1 MATACLH
8 CGWSGERRYCPACGT
23 ALWPPDTDE
32 GAGECSVVLSF
43 DVDGASGMINRNPQ
57 IEHLPSARSFGDYGP
72 MVALPQIIAALAR
85 ADVPAS
91 FYVPGWVAE
100 RWPASV
106 EQIASADHEIGHH
119 GYLHEPPA
127 TLSAEAEADALD
139 RGIEILSGMTGQA
152 VAGYRSP
159 SWELS
164 AVSLEL
170 MVERGFRYDSSL
182 MGSDAPYW
190 VSAGESALVELPI
203 HWALDDYPY
212 FVFAPTDGRR
222 LQAAPKHVES
232 TWRDAFDEIH
242 RRGGVFT
249 LTMHPYIIGRPG
261 RLAMLERLIRYM
273 QSKSRV
279 RFARAVDVCDE
290 FAAEWASARPSARRV
305 GRAHTEI
312 ERPR

>member
-1 MATACLH
+1 MPTNCPH
-8 CGWSGERRYCPACGT
+8 CSWSGDRRFCPACGA
-23 ALWPPDTDE
+23 ALWSPDTDE
-32 GAGECSVVLSF
+32 GAGECTVVLSF
-43 DVDGASGMINRNPQ
+43 DVDGSSGMINRDPRVEQ
-57 IEHLPSARSFGDYGP
+57 RPSARSFGDYGP
-72 MVALPQIIAALAR
+72 TVAVPHILTALSC

-91 FYVPGWVAE
+91 FYIPGWVAE
-100 RWPASV
+100 RNPATV
-106 EQIASADHEIGHH
+106 EQIASGGHEIGHH

-127 TLSAEAEADALD
+127 TLSADEEAEVLD
-139 RGIEILSGMTGQA
+139 RGSDILEGITGER

-164 AVSLEL
+164 DVSLQL
-170 MVERGFRYDSSL
+170 MAEREFRYDSSL

-190 VSAGESALVELPI
+190 VGAGDSALVELPI

-222 LQAAPKHVES
+222 LQAAPDQVES

-261 RLAMLERLIRYM
+261 RVSMLERLIGYM
-273 QSKSRV
+273 KSKSGV
-279 RFARAVDVCDE
+279 TFARAVDVCDQ
-290 FAAEWASARPSARRV
+290 FALEWATAKPQ
-305 GRAHTEI
+305 
-312 ERPR
+312 

>member
-1 MATACLH
+1 MAIDCPH
-8 CGWSGERRYCPACGT
+8 CDWRGERRFCPACGA
-23 ALWPPDTDE
+23 ALWSPDTDD
-32 GAGECSVVLSF
+32 GAGECTVVLSF

-72 MVALPQIIAALAR
+72 MVAVPHIVSALAR
-85 ADVPAS
+85 AEVPAT
-91 FYVPGWVAE
+91 FYIPGWVAE

-106 EQIASADHEIGHH
+106 EQIVSGGHEIGHH

-127 TLSAEAEADALD
+127 TLSAEQEAEVLD
-139 RGIEILSGMTGQA
+139 RGMAILSAMTGEP

-164 AVSLEL
+164 DVSLEL

-190 VSAGESALVELPI
+190 VSAGASALVELPI

-222 LQAAPKHVES
+222 LQAAPEQVES
-232 TWRDAFDEIH
+232 TWRDAFDEIR

-261 RLAMLERLIRYM
+261 RVAMLERLIRYM
-273 QSKSRV
+273 QSKSGV

-290 FAAEWASARPSARRV
+290 FASEWALARPVRSV
-305 GRAHTEI
+305 
-312 ERPR
+312 PQPD

>member
-1 MATACLH
+1 MRSH
-8 CGWSGERRYCPACGT
+8 CPYCDWSGERRFCPACGT
-23 ALWPPDTDE
+23 TLWSPDSDA

-43 DVDGASGMINRNPQ
+43 DVDGSSGMMNRDPRVEQ
-57 IEHLPSARSFGDYGP
+57 RPSARSFGDYGP
-72 MVALPQIIAALAR
+72 TVALPHILTALAR
-85 ADVPAS
+85 ANVPAS

-106 EQIASADHEIGHH
+106 EGIVAGGHEIGHH

-127 TLSAEAEADALD
+127 TLSADQEAAVLD
-139 RGIEILSGMTGQA
+139 QGSEVLAGITGA
-152 VAGYRSP
+152 RPVGYRSP

-164 AVSLEL
+164 DVSLSL
-170 MVERGFRYDSSL
+170 LAERGFRYDSSL

-190 VSAGESALVELPI
+190 VAADGGALVELPI

-222 LQAAPKHVES
+222 LMASPEQVES
-232 TWRDAFDEIH
+232 TWRAAFDEIR

-261 RLAMLERLIRYM
+261 RLAMLERLIQYM
-273 QSKSRV
+273 RSKRGV
-279 RFARAVDVCDE
+279 TFARAVDVCDA
-290 FAAEWASARPSARRV
+290 FASRWESARP
-305 GRAHTEI
+305 
-312 ERPR
+312 

>member
-1 MATACLH
+1 MTNDCPH
-8 CGWSGERRYCPACGT
+8 CEWSGERRFCPACGA
-23 ALWPPDTDE
+23 ALWSPDSDA
-32 GAGECSVVLSF
+32 GAAECTVVLSF
-43 DVDGASGMINRNPQ
+43 DVDGSSGMINRDPRV
-57 IEHLPSARSFGDYGP
+57 EHRPSARSFGDYGP
-72 MVALPQIIAALAR
+72 TVAVPHILTALAR

-100 RWPASV
+100 RNPATV
-106 EQIASADHEIGHH
+106 ERIAAAGHEIAHH

-127 TLSAEAEADALD
+127 TLSAEEEAEVLD
-139 RGIEILSGMTGQA
+139 KGSEILQGITGES

-164 AVSLEL
+164 DVSLQL
-170 MVERGFRYDSSL
+170 MAERGFRYDSSL

-190 VSAGESALVELPI
+190 VAAGDSALVELPI

-222 LQAAPKHVES
+222 LQAAPEQVES
-232 TWRDAFDEIH
+232 TWRDAFDEIR

-261 RLAMLERLIRYM
+261 RVAMLERLIGYM
-273 QSKSRV
+273 QAQPGVTFS
-279 RFARAVDVCDE
+279 RAVDVCDA
-290 FAAEWASARPSARRV
+290 FASDWASARP
-305 GRAHTEI
+305 G
-312 ERPR
+312 